1 MEEADMR
8 TVIVALVT
16 GLTLAACSAAG
27 PVAPAATGEEIQVFR
42 SPG

>member
-1 MEEADMR
+1 MR
-8 TVIVALVT
+8 TMIVALAI

-27 PVAPAATGEEIQVFR
+27 PVAPAASGEEIQVFR